1 MGGHFILEKEMTTQ
15 EINAAVAKATG
26 EDISLINSLGF
37 NEVDP
42 FLIDFDPEP
51 NNLPASMID
60 WDSPGDTICPFE
72 VA

>member
-1 MGGHFILEKEMTTQ
+1 MTTQ
-15 EINAAVAKATG
+15 ELNAAVANATG
-26 EDISLINSLGF
+26 EDVSLIDSLGF

-60 WDSPGDTICPFE
+60 SDSPYRDDTSGPFE

>member
-1 MGGHFILEKEMTTQ
+1 MTTQ

-26 EDISLINSLGF
+26 EDISFINSLGF

-51 NNLPASMID
+51 NNLPASMLSLIH
-60 WDSPGDTICPFE
+60 I
-72 VA
+72 